1 MDKYVF
7 AIISDTHDLL
17 REEVLEKLNGCD
29 AILHG
34 GDISSP
40 EILETLRRIAPVYA
54 VRGNAD
60 ESWGAELPSVLDTD
74 LYGLKICVAHKKKDL
89 PADLAGFD
97 LVITGHTHKYE
108 EKRKG
113 NILFLNPGSC
123 GPRKPG
129 QPVTMAILYVN
140 GSELIPERID
150 LPNNPQKKTSN
161 AVEPGDIKKL
171 ITTVMKQV
179 KKKKSV
185 AEIAELNSIPAD
197 LAERIVRLY
206 LTHPG
211 VTADGIMEKMG
222 L

>member
-1 MDKYVF
+1 MDDKCL

-17 REEVLEKLNGCD
+17 REEVLKKLNGCD
-29 AILHG
+29 AIFHG
-34 GDISSP
+34 GDICSP
-40 EILETLRRIAPVYA
+40 EILDTLGKIATVYA

-60 ESWGAELPSVLDTD
+60 ESRGVDLPSVLDTE
-74 LYGLKICVAHKKKDL
+74 LYGLKICVVHKKKDL

-108 EKRKG
+108 EKHKG
-113 NILFLNPGSC
+113 NTLLLNPGSC

-129 QPVTMAILYVN
+129 QPVTMAILHVN

-161 AVEPGDIKKL
+161 AVEPGDVKKL
-171 ITTVMKQV
+171 ITTVMMQV

-185 AEIAELNSIPAD
+185 AEIEELNSIPAD

>member
-1 MDKYVF
+1 MDDKCL

-17 REEVLEKLNGCD
+17 REEVLKKLNGCD
-29 AILHG
+29 AIFHG
-34 GDISSP
+34 GDICSP
-40 EILETLRRIAPVYA
+40 EILDTLGNIATVYA

-60 ESWGAELPSVLDTD
+60 ESRGVDLPSVLDTE
-74 LYGLKICVAHKKKDL
+74 LYGLKICVVHKKKDL

-129 QPVTMAILYVN
+129 QPVTMAILHIK
-140 GSELIPERID
+140 GSEIIPERID
-150 LPNNPQKKTSN
+150 LPNKPQNRTSN
-161 AVEPGDIKKL
+161 VDASLDMKNL
-171 ITTVMKQV
+171 IITVMKQV
-179 KKKKSV
+179 KKNKSV
-185 AEIAELNSIPAD
+185 AEIEELNNISAD

-211 VTADGIMEKMG
+211 VSADGILEKMG